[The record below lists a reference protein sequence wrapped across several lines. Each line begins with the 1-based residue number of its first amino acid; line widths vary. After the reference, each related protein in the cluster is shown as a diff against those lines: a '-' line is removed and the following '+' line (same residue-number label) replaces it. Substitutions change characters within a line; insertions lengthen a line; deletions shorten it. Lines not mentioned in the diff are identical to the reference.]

1 MLQGAIYH
9 MIKSDERSKDLHDSG
24 TRVENRPFKLFVFS
38 DLIGQF
44 RYNPE
49 KKVMNFDSNAYFEV
63 SSIQENF
70 MIEIVKH
77 LQTYSD
83 FYLGKQKFQIIDF
96 QIIDPLIKK
105 DKNKKTFT
113 TISPITV
120 YRSTKE
126 KTVYFSPTHPE
137 FLELIHQNI
146 IKKFQAVEMV
156 STITI
161 PEVEVLS
168 FEKRSVYYRDH
179 FVVCYNMRFSMEK
192 LSHIYETLMLDTGL
206 GSKNSMGFGMIRR
219 ED

>member
-83 FYLGKQKFQIIDF
+83 FYLGKQKFQIKDF

-113 TISPITV
+113 TISPNHSLSINQRENSLFFTHTP
-120 YRSTKE
+120 RI
-126 KTVYFSPTHPE
+126 FRTHPS
-137 FLELIHQNI
+137 
-146 IKKFQAVEMV
+146 K
-156 STITI
+156 
-161 PEVEVLS
+161 
-168 FEKRSVYYRDH
+168 YY
-179 FVVCYNMRFSMEK
+179 
-192 LSHIYETLMLDTGL
+192 
-206 GSKNSMGFGMIRR
+206 
-219 ED
+219 